1 MNRSEARE
9 HVMQMFF
16 QMEIQMDF
24 SKEAKTAYIANF
36 VDENS
41 QLDYIDDVY
50 EAYAAHPDEL
60 DEIIED
66 ASIGWALERI
76 SKVDLAILRVCI
88 AEMKFKTGEKV
99 PVAVAINEA
108 VKMAKK
114 FGGNDSGKFVN
125 GILGTVAKR

>member
-1 MNRSEARE
+1 
-9 HVMQMFF
+9 MQMFF

-24 SKEAKTAYIANF
+24 SREAKTAYIANF

-50 EAYAAHPDEL
+50 EAYASHSDEL
-60 DEIIED
+60 DGVIEE
-66 ASIGWALERI
+66 ASIGWSLERI
-76 SKVDLAILRVCI
+76 SKVDLAVLRVCI
-88 AEMKFKTGEKV
+88 AEMKFKTGEKI

-114 FGGNDSGKFVN
+114 FGGNDSGRFVN

>member
-24 SKEAKTAYIANF
+24 SKAAKDAYIANF
-36 VDENS
+36 VSESN
-41 QLDYIDDVY
+41 QLEYINDVY
-50 EAYAAHPDEL
+50 EAYAANSDEL
-60 DEIIED
+60 DEVIEN
-66 ASIGWALERI
+66 ASIGWTLERI
-76 SKVDLAILRVCI
+76 SKVDLAVLRVCI
-88 AEMKFKTGEKV
+88 AEIKFKTGEKI

-114 FGGNDSGKFVN
+114 FGGSDSGKFVN